1 MNSDSASNTTGSTRV
16 MLISKSELSEVRS
29 AHSLNVEL
37 ATSLSISMHHLS
49 CVIGDGVQVVTIPGL
64 HSSPNSHVYSII
76 RKIVPAR
83 EGWGRFFSSERPYWK
98 HHYNQNTPKVVKLL
112 WLIQTK

>member
-49 CVIGDGVQVVTIPGL
+49 CVIGDGVQVSLLPGL
-64 HSSPNSHVYSII
+64 HSSPNSHVYSIYV
-76 RKIVPAR
+76 K
-83 EGWGRFFSSERPYWK
+83 SSLPVK
-98 HHYNQNTPKVVKLL
+98 GGDDSFPQKGHIGNITIIKTPQR
-112 WLIQTK
+112 W